1 MTMNDDDQI
10 VRSAVAAPA
19 QLPEA
24 VMDRLGDERVTVLL
38 SATTA
43 VALQRRFRSSPG
55 REQVAAFIDEV
66 RARFPQGASLIKPAV
81 VEALVGFAFG
91 RGDLADGVSPED
103 LRTALLVL
111 PYAILAEEDLEG
123 DRLNGFVTE
132 VLQSVYASE
141 E

>member
-1 MTMNDDDQI
+1 MNDDEQI

-19 QLPEA
+19 QLPED

-38 SATTA
+38 SAATA
-43 VALQRRFRSSPG
+43 VALQRRFPSEPS
-55 REQVAAFIDEV
+55 RERVLEFTDALH
-66 RARFPQGASLIKPAV
+66 ARFPAASLIQPAV

-91 RGDLADGVSPED
+91 RGRSAEGVSADD
-103 LRTALLVL
+103 LRTGLLVL
-111 PYAILAEEDLEG
+111 PYAVASEEDLEG
-123 DRLNGFVTE
+123 EALDGFVTE